1 MTVSTIGS
9 IAEFVTNGVTT
20 NFPFFFKFLA
30 NEDLVVTYVSPDGV
44 SSVLTLGTQYT
55 VNGAG
60 NDSGSVVTTTA
71 LAGPGQLIVS
81 REMDPYQQ
89 TSLRN
94 QGKFLAET
102 HEDVFDRLTMLIQ
115 QGFAIFT
122 RALTRPFGRDYF
134 FAENRRIA
142 SVQDPT
148 SPQDAATKHSVEA
161 YVASILATG
170 QGPINNAANIVYVGA
185 DGGAHSVQDLSGIHG
200 AEYLG
205 YNGGQVSEFLD
216 AGWFQPNDIDLTGVT
231 EQGTKIL
238 AYLNKYKKVKLP
250 AGVIKASLV
259 VPSGCSLTGAGRT
272 DLNRVTKVWESG
284 GTTIMGEV
292 TFTGSVGCTFTRCN
306 VDAYAIGGNAVAGV
320 NENTSDH
327 MIIEINTRA
336 NNHNQ
341 LWEQNGSDPGGSK
354 GGNIL
359 IQDCKAFDGPNGFVT
374 KMKDVT
380 MIRALAYD
388 ITVQGHVVVSDNIN
402 GPAIYSRAQRTRMID
417 CGGDGCNIGVSVYSR
432 DAWSSANANSVAG
445 TIDTY
450 WSGTHTNVTVGQ
462 FHSGFFR
469 PIDAGTTAIFNDQI
483 TIGGGSYTGSPIFG
497 IRFDDAARPRILG
510 GHFQNCP
517 NHIVFGVRC
526 VDPYVSPGIT
536 RYGVVNGILLPY
548 TVESSNASAINVD
561 VVRDLLVFR
570 NTAIT
575 ILNMLVTSNVTKRL
589 SIIID
594 DNFTTLIIGGRA
606 ITGKGACIDLFWSEP
621 EWIVVSASTQLSD
634 SEVPFPYAFDL
645 GLYWRSKAAFVDM
658 AGNINT
664 LDVSGVGVPPGTRT
678 TLRLHAPSAFSVFNW
693 SGVTWG
699 ATTAVGAITAGQ
711 TVLVQFY
718 WNGTTHLVESV
729 IKF

>member
-1 MTVSTIGS
+1 MAVPAGPTEKRYTG
-9 IAEFVTNGVTT
+9 NGVTKIFT
-20 NFPFFFKFLA
+20 IPFLLIA
-30 NEDLVVTYVSPDGV
+30 ATDLDVFIDGIEVVSG
-44 SSVLTLGTQYT
+44 YT
-55 VNGAG
+55 ITGAG
-60 NDSGSVVTTTA
+60 NPTSTITFTSAPGSLSDILLRLNVPFERLNDYQENGDF
-71 LAGPGQLIVS
+71 LAGTVN
-81 REMDPYQQ
+81 RD
-89 TSLRN
+89 
-94 QGKFLAET
+94 
-102 HEDVFDRLTMLIQ
+102 FDRIWQALKQLNLQSSRSPVLGASDVDGTGFYRAKGNGLTGL
-115 QGFAIFT
+115 
-122 RALTRPFGRDYF
+122 
-134 FAENRRIA
+134 A
-142 SVQDPT
+142 SAAFKP
-148 SPQDAATKHSVEA
+148 DAATNWKDVSD

-170 QGPINNAANIVYVGA
+170 QGPINNAANIVYIGA
-185 DGGAHSVQDLSGIHG
+185 DGASHSVQDLSGIHG

-205 YNGGQVSEFLD
+205 HNGGQVSEFLD

-272 DLNRVTKVWESG
+272 DLNRVTKVWASG
-284 GTTIMGEV
+284 GTTIIGEIG
-292 TFTGSVGCTFTRCN
+292 FTGSVGCTLTRCN
-306 VDAYAIGGNAVAGV
+306 VDAYAGGGNAVAGV
-320 NENTSDH
+320 NENTRDH
-327 MIIEINTRA
+327 MIIEVNTRA

-432 DAWSSANANSVAG
+432 DAWSSTNANSVAG

-450 WSGTHTNVTVGQ
+450 WSGTHTNVTAGQ

-469 PIDAGTTAIFNDQI
+469 PIDAGTTALFNDQI
-483 TIGGGSYTGSPIFG
+483 TIGGGSYTGSPLFG

-517 NHIVFGVRC
+517 NHIVFGARC

-536 RYGVVNGILLPY
+536 RYGAVNGILLPY

-561 VVRDLLVFR
+561 IVRDLLVVR
-570 NTAIT
+570 NTALT
-575 ILNMLVTSNVTKRL
+575 TLNSLVTSNVTKRL

-606 ITGKGACIDLFWSEP
+606 MTGKGSSIDLFWDETA
-621 EWIVVSASTQLSD
+621 WTVVSASTQLSD
-634 SEVPFPYAFDL
+634 SEVAFPYAFNL
-645 GLYWRSKAAFVDM
+645 SLFWRSKAAFIEM
-658 AGNINT
+658 AGNINV
-664 LDVSGVGVPPGTRT
+664 LDVAGAGTPPGLRT

-693 SGVTWG
+693 SGVNWG
-699 ATTAVGAITAGQ
+699 ATTPVGAITAGQ
-711 TVLVQFY
+711 TVLIQFY
-718 WNGTTHLVESV
+718 WTGATHLVESV
-729 IKF
+729 MKF